1 MKKNIK
7 FSLLL
12 VSFLMLLSL
21 SCSSDDSTNQSDNS
35 LEIQNIKNTVTSGS
49 WSLTYFFDTDK
60 EETSNFSGYSFTFN
74 SDGKLIAINNSVTI
88 EGDWS
93 VTDSNSN
100 DGSSDDI
107 DFNITFSA
115 PSNFQ
120 ELSDDWD
127 IILYSSNKIELID
140 ISGGNGG
147 TDYLTFEKL

>member
-1 MKKNIK
+1 
-7 FSLLL
+7 
-12 VSFLMLLSL
+12 MLLSL

-74 SDGKLIAINNSVTI
+74 SDGKLIAINSSVTI

-100 DGSSDDI
+100 DDSSDDI